1 MHTHTHRH
9 TDKEKRVTV
18 FMAVVMKVTVPSK
31 INNHGKTNMHFLL
44 LRISMIAIIAV
55 EAGRGV

>member
-1 MHTHTHRH
+1 
-9 TDKEKRVTV
+9 
-18 FMAVVMKVTVPSK
+18 MAVVMKVTMPSK

-55 EAGRGV
+55 EAGRGVGCRGHGCRGWNNTL